1 MVIWRLQEGLIIVQ
15 VLAPCFRCI
24 LMHVLCR
31 ILWCTSKLLLMLKKQ
46 YHCAFKVR
54 KLKSERMGKARGAQ
68 LRDSVSQSQ
77 KLSCKSLGSHT
88 GLIPTLES
96 CARVTY
102 TTVLNVRFLSSFQWN
117 MVDLLWGTWTTC
129 WWWRRSLVHQ
139 RLLGSVTVPT
149 QTSVS
154 TSWCVT
160 ATRPRRRS
168 TCPRCVA
175 GRGGEAK
182 KHLGLGFMWRW
193 VSFTACPML
202 STNWFQ
208 SPNLKEYTTCQICP
222 SFLSY

>member
-1 MVIWRLQEGLIIVQ
+1 
-15 VLAPCFRCI
+15 
-24 LMHVLCR
+24 
-31 ILWCTSKLLLMLKKQ
+31 MLKKQ

-129 WWWRRSLVHQ
+129 W
-139 RLLGSVTVPT
+139 
-149 QTSVS
+149 
-154 TSWCVT
+154 
-160 ATRPRRRS
+160 
-168 TCPRCVA
+168 
-175 GRGGEAK
+175 
-182 KHLGLGFMWRW
+182 
-193 VSFTACPML
+193 
-202 STNWFQ
+202 
-208 SPNLKEYTTCQICP
+208 
-222 SFLSY
+222 